1 MSKPEWYCD
10 EALLLYLPP
19 PLKLTMDAVES
30 STVLLPG
37 CSVSRDLFQRK
48 VFHCT
53 KSSNFKAK
61 FYSKAVVRANT
72 HCIKCNCLW
81 TIEALSLVKHLT
93 FPNSDCNRLVTIF
106 IIPDLVCS
114 ISLLS
119 PPDSPSFLSLS
130 CLKNCRLF
138 YHLIW
143 LSDYKRFREIIGSV
157 VLFII
162 VSLCLPAPMYLR
174 TINICHVAVKN
185 NSNSFNS

>member
-1 MSKPEWYCD
+1 MIWVQELRNGCKMWGWAWHSPLSQMDILVFSLLAKLIRKILVPIVIVTSKPEWYCD
-10 EALLLYLPP
+10 GALFLYLPP
-19 PLKLTMDAVES
+19 QLKLAMDAVES
-30 STVLLPG
+30 
-37 CSVSRDLFQRK
+37 SVSRDLFQRK

-81 TIEALSLVKHLT
+81 TIETLSLVKHLT

-119 PPDSPSFLSLS
+119 PPDSTSFLSLLS
-130 CLKNCRLF
+130 QKLQTFLSSYLIIRLQTF
-138 YHLIW
+138 
-143 LSDYKRFREIIGSV
+143 
-157 VLFII
+157 
-162 VSLCLPAPMYLR
+162 
-174 TINICHVAVKN
+174 
-185 NSNSFNS
+185 